1 MSKDFITI
9 DVRKPE
15 YKVVRAAFEGWASEG
30 FFGADISEEDLR
42 YTLFKLG
49 FGDVV
54 ETYLAKKEYTPEL
67 PYEEDPIVPVP
78 SHPLEEEID
87 SELANVSRLPR
98 HVGPKY

>member
-15 YKVVRAAFEGWASEG
+15 YKVLREAFEGWAAEG
-30 FFGADISEEDLR
+30 FFGREVSEEDLK

-49 FGDVV
+49 FGDIVK
-54 ETYLAKKEYTPEL
+54 TYLAEKEYTPEL

-78 SHPLEEEID
+78 SHPIEEEVD
-87 SELANVSRLPR
+87 SGLANISRVPD
-98 HVGPKY
+98 HHGPKY